1 MFQPTFFEIFLL
13 GASKSDFQEKILHY
27 KVINYKI
34 TCLLNLEIYL
44 GTSLL
49 CQRLTLN

>member
-1 MFQPTFFEIFLL
+1 MFQLTLFGIFLL

-44 GTSLL
+44 GT
-49 CQRLTLN
+49 RTFNIKIN

>member
-1 MFQPTFFEIFLL
+1 MFQLTLFGIFLL

-34 TCLLNLEIYL
+34 TCLLNLEIYF
-44 GTSLL
+44 TFV
-49 CQRLTLN
+49 QTFNIKIN